1 MMRAIIPIEKL
12 GRIGYLAFPS
22 FPAAEAL
29 CTRRPPEDR
38 GQPAG
43 DWAYEVPLMTTEM
56 SGAWNENDPLVEAAK
71 LNAKPALMRAAYV
84 GTNHAGGNFAPIR
97 VRPSDYL
104 NTDVSAA
111 SNKSLSSEPIEI
123 QRQAVLQK
131 ARWRGRAIRGSKF
144 GFRNSGSRVGARS
157 DDVRFARDIRPKI
170 ALASSPL
177 SANRRHRQIGC
188 RGLTPPGANARGK
201 NEAFPLLRPA
211 LADQYRSPRGC
222 LRTMRV
228 RLRGYSSAPTL
239 RVHARRSGSFGYRHA
254 LQVLARDAPSSVF
267 ASFSRT
273 ARESDRRCLD
283 ARSCRDRRERQWSEQ
298 VARHLK

>member
-1 MMRAIIPIEKL
+1 MSYLGFKNGKSCMFCTFDMSANGGNGPSSMIQFDDAGVENCVVTLKTRFVSPIGLPSHPLGLGRKIPILAVQLSDGTEPSIDLGLPMMRATIPIEKL

-123 QRQAVLQK
+123 QRQAVLQT
-131 ARWRGRAIRGSKF
+131 S
-144 GFRNSGSRVGARS
+144 
-157 DDVRFARDIRPKI
+157 
-170 ALASSPL
+170 ALAW
-177 SANRRHRQIGC
+177 ACH
-188 RGLTPPGANARGK
+188 
-201 NEAFPLLRPA
+201 
-211 LADQYRSPRGC
+211 PR
-222 LRTMRV
+222 
-228 RLRGYSSAPTL
+228 
-239 RVHARRSGSFGYRHA
+239 
-254 LQVLARDAPSSVF
+254 LQVWLS
-267 ASFSRT
+267 
-273 ARESDRRCLD
+273 
-283 ARSCRDRRERQWSEQ
+283 
-298 VARHLK
+298 K